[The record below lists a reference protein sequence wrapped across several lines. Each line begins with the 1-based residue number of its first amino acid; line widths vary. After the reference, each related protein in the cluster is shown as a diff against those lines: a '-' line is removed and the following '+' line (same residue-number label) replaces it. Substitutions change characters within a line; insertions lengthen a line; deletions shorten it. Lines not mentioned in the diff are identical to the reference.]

1 VVFLQALIPNSR
13 YGKNFSLGG
22 KGGGD
27 PDTLQKIRLEE
38 KFQIVEPMEE
48 F

>member
-13 YGKNFSLGG
+13 YGKIFPSAA
-22 KGGGD
+22 KGAVILTHCKKLD
-27 PDTLQKIRLEE
+27 WKKI
-38 KFQIVEPMEE
+38 QIVEPMEE